1 MSVGRI
7 ADHQPGLPWGL
18 SPPSPLASLQ
28 GVPVCAQRKP
38 SAPLT
43 PSSLPSPV
51 GNGQQ
56 ATPARFPP
64 VPVQQEP
71 GENAGAPGPQEAS
84 QDRSLDLT
92 VKEPR

>member
-1 MSVGRI
+1 M
-7 ADHQPGLPWGL
+7 
-18 SPPSPLASLQ
+18 
-28 GVPVCAQRKP
+28 CAQREP

-43 PSSLPSPV
+43 PSSLPSPA

-64 VPVQQEP
+64 AQVKQEP
-71 GENAGAPGPQEAS
+71 GESAGAPGPHEAS

-92 VKEPR
+92 LKEPR

>member
-7 ADHQPGLPWGL
+7 ADQQPGLPGGP
-18 SPPSPLASLQ
+18 SPPGALPSLW
-28 GVPVCAQRKP
+28 GVPVCARMKP

-64 VPVQQEP
+64 APVKQEP
-71 GENAGAPGPQEAS
+71 GENAGAPGSHEAS

>member
-7 ADHQPGLPWGL
+7 ADQQPRLPRGP
-18 SPPSPLASLQ
+18 SPPGPLPARL
-28 GVPVCAQRKP
+28 GVPVCVRMKA
-38 SAPLT
+38 SVPLT

-56 ATPARFPP
+56 ATPTRFPP
-64 VPVQQEP
+64 APMKQEP
-71 GENAGAPGPQEAS
+71 GENAGAPGSHEAS